1 MRNSSMRH
9 SWIKSRALFLIALPA
24 VLFACGDSTSPQ
36 ISVIGSYDAVVFT
49 TTPTG
54 GTPRDE
60 LQAGSTFTITLNS
73 DGSTSG
79 HLFVAANGTAPALNA
94 DMAGTWIRIDNSVVF
109 TQTADTFVRDMTFA
123 VQRNLT
129 NVAVLL
135 GDQVFS
141 GTRITVLLGQA

>member
-1 MRNSSMRH
+1 MRNSLMRH
-9 SWIKSRALFLIALPA
+9 SWIKSRALFLTAFPA

-36 ISVIGSYDAVVFT
+36 LSVVGSYEAVVFA
-49 TTPTG
+49 TTPSG

-79 HLFVAANGTAPALNA
+79 HLFVAANGTTPALNA
-94 DMAGTWIRIDNSVVF
+94 DMAGTWTRNGNSVSF
-109 TQTADTFVRDMTFA
+109 TQTADTFVRNMTFA
-123 VQRNLT
+123 VQRVDT

-135 GDQVFS
+135 GDKVFS
-141 GTRITVLLGQA
+141 GT